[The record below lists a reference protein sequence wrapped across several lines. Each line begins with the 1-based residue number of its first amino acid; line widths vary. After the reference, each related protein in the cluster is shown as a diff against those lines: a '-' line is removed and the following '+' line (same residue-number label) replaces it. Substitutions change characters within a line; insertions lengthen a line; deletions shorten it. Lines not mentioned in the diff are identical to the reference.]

1 MSGLLLVEVEVF
13 FLVRRHPFA
22 VEDFAVLKGPLE
34 SGRQSPSS
42 LGFTMILATFLQ
54 ILVFYLTY
62 YVAGETTIYPNVESI
77 RTIHFWITA
86 ALVLLS
92 ALYAIPAIYNRS
104 QRVQYLLSILT
115 VQNVGAACMYLIAL
129 FLIGDEMD
137 STVDSLI
144 FFTKVT
150 LTIGVLIF
158 IVTCI
163 RFYILL
169 KKGAYRAGSEKE
181 RTREKFETKSY
192 LPMIIVGSTGLVF
205 VIQYVVRTFNWSDF
219 EMMLVVV
226 IGFTIFFTMLFVL
239 PEQLVILYCKYR
251 FKSFNFDGNGYLKSE
266 EKN

>member
-1 MSGLLLVEVEVF
+1 MCRQS
-13 FLVRRHPFA
+13 FA
-22 VEDFAVLKGPLE
+22 IEDFAVLKGPLE

-42 LGFTMILATFLQ
+42 LSFALLLTIFLQ
-54 ILVFYLTY
+54 ALLYYLAY
-62 YVAGETTIYPNVESI
+62 YEVAATTIFPNVEKI
-77 RTIHFWITA
+77 QVIHFWITA
-86 ALVLLS
+86 VLIVLSLV
-92 ALYAIPAIYNRS
+92 YAIPAVYNRS
-104 QRVQYLLSILT
+104 QKIQYLLSILT
-115 VQNVGAACMYLIAL
+115 IQNIGAAFIYIIAL
-129 FLIGDEMD
+129 FLIGDETD
-137 STVDSLI
+137 ITVDSLI

-205 VIQYVVRTFNWSDF
+205 VIQYVVRTFHWSDF
-219 EMMLVVV
+219 EMMLVVI
-226 IGFTIFFTMLFVL
+226 IGFAIFFTMLFVL

-251 FKSFNFDGNGYLKSE
+251 FKSFNFNKNGYLKSE
-266 EKN
+266 D